1 MRRVAGYGVAGQGAE
16 TIGEEALRR
25 YLEGVLGGRVEGLVV
40 SPLGDVGAA
49 AGLKAFGYGVPLRLT
64 CRVGGATRRFV
75 LAWQRPGPGYGHDY
89 PADRA
94 QNLLW
99 SHTAYNTLPRHA
111 RSHDVGF
118 VAGSGALVSAGDA
131 REFFLLEDFV
141 EGHEYRLDLERIMRD
156 GFLETRDLERVDALA
171 GYLAGIHRERHDAPH
186 LYHRRLR
193 ELVGH
198 GECIMGILDGY
209 PHPYPHLPPAEC
221 ERIEAAAVA
230 WRWRLRDRAHRLAT
244 VHGDFHPWNILFREG
259 TDFTLLDRS
268 RGEWGEPAD
277 DVAALTIN
285 YLFFAL
291 LKEGRLAGQFRILF
305 DRFFERYLAE
315 SGDAELL
322 EVLPPF
328 YLFRGLV
335 LGSPRWY
342 PMLPDEVRQAIFRF
356 VRRMALPGPFD
367 PAAAGAYLEA

>member
-1 MRRVAGYGVAGQGAE
+1 MLCAHTE
-16 TIGEEALRR
+16 TIREEALRR
-25 YLEGVLGGRVEGLVV
+25 YLEGVLGGQVEGLVV
-40 SPLGDVGAA
+40 SPLAEAGAA
-49 AGLKAFGYGVPLRLT
+49 GDLKAFGYGAPLRLT

-75 LAWQRPGPGYGHDY
+75 LARHRPEPGHGHDY

-94 QNLLW
+94 QAILW
-99 SHTAYNTLPRHA
+99 SHAAYNTLPRHVA
-111 RSHDVGF
+111 SRDVGF

-131 REFFLLEDFV
+131 REFFLLEEFA
-141 EGHEYRLDLERIMRD
+141 EGREYRRDLERIRRS
-156 GFLETRDLERVDALA
+156 GVLEAGDLERVDALA
-171 GYLAGIHRERHDAPH
+171 GYLAGIHRERHDASH
-186 LYHRRLR
+186 LYHRRIR
-193 ELVGH
+193 DLVGH

-209 PHPYPHLPPAEC
+209 PHPYPFLPPAEC

-230 WRWRLRDRAHRLAT
+230 WRWRLRDRVHRLAT

-277 DVAALTIN
+277 DVAALTVN

-291 LKEGRLAGQFRILF
+291 LSEGRPVGPFRVLF

-315 SGDAELL
+315 TGDVELL

-342 PMLPDEVRQAIFRF
+342 PALPDEVRRAIFRF
-356 VRRMALPGPFD
+356 VRRMAPPGPFD
-367 PAAAGAYLEA
+367 PAAADAYLGP